1 MEQELANEK
10 ILAKLEKIE
19 ADIDMLKERIIDSDG
34 VLTEEEEKGLEVSLH
49 ELERGEVFTLEDIK
63 RDRENARLEV

>member
-10 ILAKLEKIE
+10 ILEKLTKIE

-34 VLTEEEEKGLEVSLH
+34 VLTEEGES
-49 ELERGEVFTLEDIK
+49 ELEEALEDHRRGETISLEDLK
-63 RDRENARLEV
+63 KELGD

>member
-34 VLTEEEEKGLEVSLH
+34 VLTEEEEKGLEVSL
-49 ELERGEVFTLEDIK
+49 
-63 RDRENARLEV
+63 